1 MAKPYVTPV
10 YSAEELASEEWR
22 PIPSVPGYF
31 ASSLGRVSRIV
42 SNGQRKVR
50 TPTTNTRGY
59 PKLNLPP
66 HGGRRTRKVHHLIA
80 EAFLGPQ
87 PDGLTVNHKDGD
99 KFNSRASNLEYVTPR
114 ENMDH
119 YIRELLPLR
128 PDGGVRRGAFVAGRP
143 PVTAK
148 LTPVSVREIRRR
160 HASGETQASL
170 AREFGVTDCNVCNL
184 IHRRSWRWVTDE
196 AA

>member
-10 YSAEELASEEWR
+10 YSAEELALEEWR

-31 ASSLGRVSRIV
+31 ASSLGRVSRIA
-42 SNGQRKVR
+42 SDGQRRVR
-50 TPTTNTRGY
+50 TPSTNTSGY
-59 PKLNLPP
+59 PKLNLPL
-66 HGGRRTRKVHHLIA
+66 HDGRRTRKIHHLIA
-80 EAFLGPQ
+80 EAFLGPL
-87 PDGLTVNHKDGD
+87 PVGLTVNHKDGD
-99 KFNSRASNLEYVTPR
+99 KFNSRAGNLEYVTPR
-114 ENMDH
+114 ENVEH

-128 PDGGVRRGAFVAGRP
+128 PDGGVRRGAFVAGNP

-148 LTPVSVREIRRR
+148 LTPVLVREIRRR
-160 HASGETQASL
+160 HATGESQTSL
-170 AREFGVTDCNVCNL
+170 AREYGVTDVTVWCL

>member
-31 ASSLGRVSRIV
+31 ASSLGRVSRV
-42 SNGQRKVR
+42 LADGRRKIRVPSL
-50 TPTTNTRGY
+50 TQKGY
-59 PKLNLPP
+59 PKLNLPRP
-66 HGGRRTRKVHHLIA
+66 VGSRPRRLHHLVA
-80 EAFLGPQ
+80 ETFLGPR
-87 PDGLTVNHKDGD
+87 PVDLTVNHRDGD
-99 KFNSRASNLEYVTPR
+99 KLNSRPSNLEYITR
-114 ENMDH
+114 LENIRH
-119 YIRELLPLR
+119 YIEELRPLR
-128 PDGGVRRGAFVAGRP
+128 PKREWRGGGFGPGNLP
-143 PVTAK
+143 PSTK
-148 LTPVSVREIRRR
+148 LTADNVREIRRR

-184 IHRRSWRWVTDE
+184 IHRRSWRWVADE